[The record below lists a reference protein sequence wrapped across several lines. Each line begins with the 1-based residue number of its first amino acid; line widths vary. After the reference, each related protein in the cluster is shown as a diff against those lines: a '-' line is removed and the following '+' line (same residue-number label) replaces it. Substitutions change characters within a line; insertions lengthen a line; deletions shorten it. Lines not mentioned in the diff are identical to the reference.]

1 MAENADGTEKT
12 EDPSE
17 KKLREA
23 REKGQIPRSREL
35 TTLLMTLS
43 AALYLLF
50 FGQGIINGFITI
62 TTKGLSFDRQHAFD
76 TQQLFNL
83 ILALFQEA
91 IIMTLPFIFLMVL
104 IALISPMLLG
114 GWSFSTSTL
123 VPKISKLNPISGI
136 KRMFSAKALLELLK
150 ALAKF
155 VLVLGVASYFLYSVF
170 DRVLA
175 LSQEPLYMAMMH
187 SAELIMQAF
196 VFVSLSLLIVAMI
209 DVPFQIWEHTKQL
222 KMTKQEVKEEFKQQ
236 EGNPEVKGRIRQ
248 LQRQMAQQRMMQKV
262 PEADVVVTNPTH
274 FSVALKYDPETMNEP
289 IVLAMGADF
298 MASQIRTIAKEHNIP
313 IIEAPPLARA
323 LYYNAEIDQPIPYEL
338 FKAVA
343 AILAYVFQ
351 LRQGQKVS
359 SVDFTN
365 LPVPEELQTP
375 TETGRQQQS
384 EEAPS

>member
-1 MAENADGTEKT
+1 MAENEDGSEKT

-43 AALYLLF
+43 AALYFLF
-50 FGQGIINGFITI
+50 FGQGMMEGFITI
-62 TTKGLSFDRQHAFD
+62 MTKGLSFDRSYAFD
-76 TQQLFNL
+76 LQKMAGLIFELFNEAL
-83 ILALFQEA
+83 I
-91 IIMTLPFIFLMVL
+91 MSLPFLFLMVL
-104 IALISPMLLG
+104 IAIVSPMLLG
-114 GWSFSTSTL
+114 GWSFSTSTW
-123 VPKISKLNPISGI
+123 VPKLSKLNPISGF
-136 KRMFSAKALLELLK
+136 KRMFSLKALMELLK

-155 VLVLGVASYFLYSVF
+155 LLVTAVATYYLYSVF
-170 DRVLA
+170 DQVLA
-175 LSQEPLYMAMMH
+175 VSQESLYQGMLH
-187 SAELIMQAF
+187 SAILIMQAF

-209 DVPFQIWEHTKQL
+209 DVPFQLWEHTKQL

-262 PEADVVVTNPTH
+262 PEADVIVTNPTH
-274 FSVALKYDPETMNEP
+274 FAVALKYDPEQMQEP
-289 IVLAMGADF
+289 VVVAMGADF
-298 MASQIRTIAKEHNIP
+298 MASQIRVIAQEHNIP
-313 IIEAPPLARA
+313 VVEAPPLARA

-351 LRQGQKVS
+351 LRQGQKVAE
-359 SVDFTN
+359 VDFNN
-365 LPVPEELQTP
+365 LPIPEALQV
-375 TETGRQQQS
+375 EQ
-384 EEAPS
+384 